1 MCMFAKL
8 QDEGY
13 ICYHSAVRLY
23 LTNREAHMK
32 KSLVTLSALLG
43 LVLTGWSADQTWKTS
58 VASGL
63 YSEPDNWTSALPAL
77 SDYAYFDMTKATE
90 EYPVYTVTFP
100 ESGFTDTS
108 CTRLKGLKDGQSL
121 VFDMTGT
128 TWYKGPGT
136 LTKALHPISLCAGGT
151 NNDFLRLHNNKS
163 AKDNAVF
170 LMSNALLTC
179 SYSATDGSIVDFRK
193 GSWNW
198 YDPNDQTT
206 PASFNLHIGREDTN
220 VVFKVR
226 DGASLRGNVLQ
237 LFGGRAEIEGG
248 EHFFAG
254 SLNVGG
260 NAANYGDREVD
271 LNVAD
276 ARLTLSD
283 HFKIGTAE
291 GQVRATARLSGTV
304 TIEAPTKGT
313 YVQAV
318 KNANAFLEMSDQACI
333 TNNELR
339 VGSPA
344 DSAMP
349 GRGEMT
355 MTDDAEVYTES
366 CRVGAGSSSGSY
378 GSLTMGGSSRML
390 VDAPVN
396 YALYV
401 GMGENS
407 TGVVTVAGNASLTVP
422 KDRWVSCPGHAKAYG
437 EINLCENG
445 RASIGKLYLGW
456 PGRYAFNLSGYSQA
470 DISAFNASWSTGGEG
485 TVTVGSSAVLN
496 VGGVAG
502 LGVHGPT
509 TVVVKESGRMN
520 VASSVELGKNA
531 DGYGE
536 IVVQDDATLS
546 VGADLRLGAAST
558 GGRVSLTVRDRATFT
573 NGHEGYTQG
582 PDTAIVLAGGSFSST
597 TAAGYKLDIYG
608 SEGPTNGLLVTGGDH
623 ALVYADGVR
632 VVSAAAATAATV
644 GRVDLLGGRVKV
656 KQMFGGAGSTA
667 GGGKGKAVLRAAGG
681 TLVPSVTD
689 VTFLEKFDVA
699 TLGPGGL
706 TVDVENG
713 MSASV
718 AQAFTDETAGEGLIV
733 KTGEGTLMATANS
746 AHGVTRIE
754 GGTVAFGAGVTE
766 FGKKL
771 VLAGG
776 TYTVD
781 GEFPFE
787 ALQLGDAGS
796 VGTLVLA
803 TPGKLPITDAAKFAV
818 SNGVIR
824 FTASPAL
831 GDYAFIELT
840 GDVDRTMFDRLVILD
855 PDGSNRYG
863 FTFDAEG
870 GTTTVTLKVVDVSSI
885 TDVTWAGTESGAWAT
900 DANWIGDS
908 KATALNNAVFPA
920 EAMTKQVAVDRNE
933 AADQLKFT
941 GGEYAVSGE
950 GQLTTYGML
959 VTNGATATVSAP
971 VVPKGSFTLDV
982 AEDAVLDFASPFVRL
997 SAGELVKKGMGSLAL
1012 TGSRA
1017 INTLDWNLRGG
1028 RTTVTNDAAIGG
1040 SAAGVIV
1047 GACTLG
1053 FPEGGTYVHDVAL
1066 DAGSTDQFS
1075 VMDVAQDTVISGA
1088 LNSVSGAFIKRG
1100 TGTLEVDYP
1109 AGSYVASVGQG
1120 AFDRNIA
1127 PNVAKWSVPLV
1138 FPENGES
1145 PVISTD
1151 GGANNVGLGGFN
1163 VAEGLVRLKGDSAT
1177 TLAQTN
1183 WTVVGVNYPEQAAE
1197 AELEISGLTFD
1208 NSTASARANFRR
1220 FVIGQRTDKDVPF
1233 RHPTLRVIDGA
1244 TLKAQGIWLG
1254 TAYDVDTY
1262 PTLAVTNA
1270 TVTVDSQFYVN
1281 LGDGNNQKCHPV
1293 IRVGPGGAIGFTASA
1308 QQDWRYTLCVGMF
1321 TDCDVDGGSITIPSG
1336 LPGGVLIGHTACGCL
1351 AFRNG
1356 GTFEFPML
1364 QTRDNKNGEKKMT
1377 DLVFAF
1383 DNGVMKLNRK
1393 GESIISAPST
1403 RYVQI
1408 EDGGLTVEV
1417 GDGLMHTMRL
1427 PFRGTGALTKT
1438 GAGTFV
1444 LGVGKENLYGAYPSS
1459 GTPTNTVDSGLTTA
1473 AYAGKTT
1480 VAEGTLVF
1488 EEGEL
1493 VATKVVEVSAGA
1505 TLELSN
1511 AETAYG
1517 FETLSGAGTIQNGM
1531 IGRCAIACDG
1541 TSALTFDNVTLGAVT
1556 VDFGHDETDPI
1567 DLATLAGLKVA
1578 QLDNGSTATKWKIAG
1593 TGHKNV
1599 RGTFVIQPDGSVILT
1614 EVRMTGLLMI
1624 VR

>member
-1 MCMFAKL
+1 
-8 QDEGY
+8 
-13 ICYHSAVRLY
+13 
-23 LTNREAHMK
+23 MK

-43 LVLTGWSADQTWKTS
+43 LVLTGWADQTWKTS
-58 VASGL
+58 VANGL
-63 YSEPDNWTSALPAL
+63 YSEPTNWKASAVPVNGELGI
-77 SDYAYFDMTKATE
+77 FDTRNATE
-90 EYPVYTVTFP
+90 ETSVYTVGFP
-100 ESGFTDTS
+100 LSGFTDTS
-108 CTRLKGLKDGQSL
+108 ATYLYGLKDGQKL
-121 VFDMTGT
+121 VFDVTGT
-128 TWYKGPGT
+128 TWYKGPG
-136 LTKALHPISLCAGGT
+136 ALSASKCPISLRTGGSK
-151 NNDFLRLHNNKS
+151 DFLTLNN
-163 AKDNAVF
+163 AAANTTPAF
-170 LMSNALLTC
+170 LMTNGILSC
-179 SYSATDGSIVDFRK
+179 SYSATLGSFVEFR
-193 GSWNW
+193 GGDWNW
-198 YDPNDQTT
+198 LDPNDIET
-206 PASFNLHIGREDTN
+206 PSALKLIIGQSDTN
-220 VVFKVR
+220 VSVR
-226 DGASLRGNVLQ
+226 VCDGATLHTHDIQVCDGTFEILGGTHAVKGSTTTANAINLGGKTERDPLMVLSNATVNLVQ
-237 LFGGRAEIEGG
+237 GRVAVGSTANAKATLEL
-248 EHFFAG
+248 AG
-254 SLNVGG
+254 S
-260 NAANYGDREVD
+260 AQIPD
-271 LNVAD
+271 
-276 ARLTLSD
+276 
-283 HFKIGTAE
+283 
-291 GQVRATARLSGTV
+291 V
-304 TIEAPTKGT
+304 T
-313 YVQAV
+313 
-318 KNANAFLEMSDQACI
+318 
-333 TNNELR
+333 R
-339 VGSPA
+339 
-344 DSAMP
+344 
-349 GRGEMT
+349 
-355 MTDDAEVYTES
+355 
-366 CRVGAGSSSGSY
+366 
-378 GSLTMGGSSRML
+378 
-390 VDAPVN
+390 
-396 YALYV
+396 LYV
-401 GMGENS
+401 GLANNVEGVMRLAGTSSVNVTDRLCVGSDYDGNS
-407 TGVVTVAGNASLTVP
+407 AAHGRIELTDQASLTV
-422 KDRWVSCPGHAKAYG
+422 KSARIGYLQSSKGAADERGEISLNGHSTLTYTGNGTASDFVFMVGDLGAGTGVVSVAGHAQLIADKSVEKRPYVRFGSSTTGCGILNATDDAVLDLF
-437 EINLCENG
+437 NV
-445 RASIGKLYLGW
+445 YLGC
-456 PGRYAFNLSGYSQA
+456 GGNYEVNLSGRAALTTPYYA
-470 DISAFNASWSTGGEG
+470 GSWD
-485 TVTVGSSAVLN
+485 
-496 VGGVAG
+496 VGGLGTSTFGGQSVA
-502 LGVHGPT
+502 T
-509 TVVVKESGRMN
+509 IATM
-520 VASSVELGKNA
+520 ELGKN
-531 DGYGE
+531 GT
-536 IVVQDDATLS
+536 DDLIIKDSATVDVTSNFKLCTAANGSASALVRDAAALS
-546 VGADLRLGAAST
+546 VVNAFNVGLSSGTKSARFRLQDQATVTAKSNVMIQGADSQM
-558 GGRVSLTVRDRATFT
+558 
-573 NGHEGYTQG
+573 E
-582 PDTAIVLAGGSFSST
+582 LAGGAMTMTRT
-597 TAAGYKLDIYG
+597 TSGYALSIAAAAGGVGVLR
-608 SEGPTNGLLVTGGDH
+608 VTGGDH
-623 ALVYADGVR
+623 DLKAGGGIKVLSD
-632 VVSAAAATAATV
+632 AAATATTE
-644 GRVDLLGGRVKV
+644 GRVELQGGRVAIAK
-656 KQMFGGAGSTA
+656 MFGGDGSVS
-667 GGGKGKAVLRAAGG
+667 GGGKGKAILSAAGG
-681 TLVPSVTD
+681 TVVPTAAD
-689 VTFLEKFDVA
+689 ETLIEKFDEA
-699 TLGPGGL
+699 TLGAGGL
-706 TVDVENG
+706 TIEVPAEVPVK
-713 MSASV
+713 V
-718 AQAFTDETAGEGLIV
+718 AQAFTDETAGEGVIV
-733 KTGEGTLMATANS
+733 KAGEGTLTATANS

-754 GGTVAFGAGVTE
+754 GGTVTFGAGVTE
-766 FGKKL
+766 FGKNL

-781 GEFPFE
+781 GTFPFE
-787 ALQLGDAGS
+787 SLQLGDAGS

-803 TPGKLPITDAAKFAV
+803 TPGKLPITDAAKFVV

-840 GDVDRTMFDRLVILD
+840 GDVDKTMFDRLAILD
-855 PDGSNRYG
+855 PDGNNRYG

-870 GTTTVTLKVVDVSSI
+870 GKTTVTLKVVDVSSI
-885 TDVTWAGTESGAWAT
+885 TDVTWTGSESGAWAT

-920 EAMTKQVAVDRNE
+920 EATTKQVAVDRNE
-933 AADQLKFT
+933 AADKLKFT

-950 GQLTTYGML
+950 GQLTAYGML

-971 VVPKGSFTLDV
+971 VVPKGSFSLDV
-982 AEDAVLDFASPFVRL
+982 AEDAALDFASPFAGL
-997 SAGELVKKGMGSLAL
+997 SAGELVKKGLGPLAL
-1012 TGSRA
+1012 TGSRTL
-1017 INTLDWNLRGG
+1017 NTLDWNLRGG
-1028 RTTVTNDAAIGG
+1028 RTTVTNDVAIGG

-1088 LNSVSGAFIKRG
+1088 LDSVSGAFIKRG

-1163 VAEGLVRLKGDSAT
+1163 VAEGLVRLKGDSTT

-1244 TLKAQGIWLG
+1244 TLKAQGIWVG
-1254 TAYDVDTY
+1254 TSYDADTY

-1270 TVTVDSQFYVN
+1270 TVTVDSQLYVN

-1336 LPGGVLIGHTACGCL
+1336 LPGGVLIGYTACGCL

-1364 QTRDNKNGEKKMT
+1364 QTRDNKNSEKKMT

-1383 DNGVMKLNRK
+1383 DNGVMKLNK
-1393 GESIISAPST
+1393 TGESIISAPST

-1444 LGVGKENLYGAYPSS
+1444 LGVGKENLYSAYPSS

-1493 VATKVVEVSAGA
+1493 VATKEVEVAAGA

-1517 FETLSGAGTIQNGM
+1517 FETLSGAGTIRNGA
-1531 IGRCAIACDG
+1531 IGNCAIACDG
-1541 TSALTFDNVTLGAVT
+1541 TSAPTFDNVTLGAVT

-1578 QLDNGSTATKWKIAG
+1578 QLDNGSTATKWRIAG

-1599 RGTFVIQPDGSVILT
+1599 RGTFVIQPDGSVVLA
-1614 EVRMTGLLMI
+1614 EACLTGLLLI